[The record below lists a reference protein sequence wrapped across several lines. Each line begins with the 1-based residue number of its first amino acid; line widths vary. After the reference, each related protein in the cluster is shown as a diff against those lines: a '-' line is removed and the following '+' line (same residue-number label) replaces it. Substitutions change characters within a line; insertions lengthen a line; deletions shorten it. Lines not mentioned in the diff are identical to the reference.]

1 MNTVVI
7 KQFKIDYEFIIK
19 NYLDKHLWQKV
30 WTLLV
35 YREHEFTINL
45 YKIDTKN
52 NCIEFEIKKKGTWNR
67 EFITYNLNNTPLKVL
82 IKEINGALF
91 RVMVK
96 YEEECIEETTGYRT
110 LADTRD
116 EERNLLRNI
125 ATQFLDEQGITCDEI
140 REAYIDRYVDRNE
153 TVWRKLDEYKS
164 TYKFNLLTDLFLV
177 YCKITND
184 QVRLQTI
191 KAHVSDKS
199 KLAIIESE
207 VETFMEQMNTEDY
220 VDEMKSCLEAL

>member
-1 MNTVVI
+1 MLPELKVY
-7 KQFKIDYEFIIK
+7 KIDYEFIIK

-67 EFITYNLNNTPLKVL
+67 EFITYNLDNTPLKVL

-96 YEEECIEETTGYRT
+96 YEEECVEKTTGYRT

-153 TVWRKLDEYKS
+153 MVWRKLDEYKS

-184 QVRLQTI
+184 QVRLQTV

-199 KLAIIESE
+199 KLAIIEAE
-207 VETFMEQMNTEDY
+207 VEAFMEQMNTMEY
-220 VDEMKSCLEAL
+220 ITEMESQLESL